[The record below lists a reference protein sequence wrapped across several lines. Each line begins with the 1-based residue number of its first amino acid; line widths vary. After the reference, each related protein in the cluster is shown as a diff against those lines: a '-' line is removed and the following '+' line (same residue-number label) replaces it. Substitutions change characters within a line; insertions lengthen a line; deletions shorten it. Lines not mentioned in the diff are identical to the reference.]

1 MGYRGSGTGYR
12 GNPSDIPYQEI
23 HNVKHVEKLLIEA
36 DPYIVDVLRLLIDSH
51 SVLAREILRG
61 VHEKHSK

>member
-1 MGYRGSGTGYR
+1 MST
-12 GNPSDIPYQEI
+12 PYQRQSTLVPYQPI